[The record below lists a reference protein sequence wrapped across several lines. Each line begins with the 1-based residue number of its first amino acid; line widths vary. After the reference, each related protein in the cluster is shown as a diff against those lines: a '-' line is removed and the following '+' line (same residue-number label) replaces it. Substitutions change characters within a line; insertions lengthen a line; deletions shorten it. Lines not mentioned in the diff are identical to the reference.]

1 MKKEN
6 QRGHFVAIVTGAFSI
21 FIGLIYLILITILD
35 LRGGEML
42 PPPPEA
48 FGEVVIYALNYF
60 L

>member
-1 MKKEN
+1 MKQESK
-6 QRGHFVAIVTGAFSI
+6 RGHFVAIITGAFSI
-21 FIGLIYLILITILD
+21 LIGLIYLILITILD

-48 FGEVVIYALNYF
+48 FGEVVIYALNYS

>member
-1 MKKEN
+1 MKQEN
-6 QRGHFVAIVTGAFSI
+6 TRGRFVAIITGAFSI
-21 FIGLIYLILITILD
+21 MIGLIYLMLITILD
-35 LRGGEML
+35 LRGSEML